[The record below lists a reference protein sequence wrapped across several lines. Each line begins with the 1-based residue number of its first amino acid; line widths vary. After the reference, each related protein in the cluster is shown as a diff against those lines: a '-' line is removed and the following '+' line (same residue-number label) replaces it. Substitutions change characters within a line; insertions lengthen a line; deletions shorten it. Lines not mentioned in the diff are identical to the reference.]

1 MKTWKEVKQTIKI
14 KRKFKE
20 SKNKMVKMAKNGF
33 FSDFYE
39 LIFLIQF

>member
-1 MKTWKEVKQTIKI
+1 MKVWKGVKQMIRI

-20 SKNKMVKMAKNGF
+20 SKNKMVKMVKNGF

-39 LIFLIQF
+39 LIFF